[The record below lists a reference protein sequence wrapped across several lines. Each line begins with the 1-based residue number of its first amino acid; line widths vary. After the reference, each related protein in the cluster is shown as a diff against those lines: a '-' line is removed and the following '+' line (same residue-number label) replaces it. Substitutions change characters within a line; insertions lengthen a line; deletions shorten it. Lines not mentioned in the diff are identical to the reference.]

1 MSIGDYVPADRK
13 DETVKFD
20 QAILD
25 IFGELDRDRLME
37 RVVRYARDQVG
48 AGGSSVFLRDDITGT
63 YVLQA
68 TTGLQDE
75 AQAPDRRIEYLPGE
89 GLTGWIA
96 KHGRPLR
103 IDNVMD
109 REALHR
115 IAADLTWSKK
125 YSEITS
131 QQGEAYLGV
140 PIMSRDGHAVM
151 GVLRV
156 SAKRRGQ
163 RFSEADERLLVNI
176 AQIVSIAIENSRR
189 YEQEKRRARYFQLL
203 LDISATLNP
212 RRPLNEMLN
221 EVVSRLQRGY
231 RAEAC
236 QLYLR
241 DENDT
246 SRLVLRAASGLP
258 EELIGRM
265 SYEVGQGLIGYVAD
279 SGQPVRARERDQ
291 TGKWLTDQ
299 RDQQTIELATHLP
312 SKRYRSFLGIPLIL
326 GDEVHGVL
334 ALVNKIPSS
343 PGHRDW
349 FTADDYEYLSLLG
362 TELAAVL
369 ESGRYLRALSEVG
382 VTALRMQRIASF
394 GTLAQRLPH
403 ETSNPLAVARLALA
417 NLRTDLQTLSE
428 GLANRAE
435 DISRLFRRLDVIEAQ
450 IEEVS
455 NKLLNLVRFSQQM
468 GFTRVTT
475 HWNDVIRE
483 ALIWLA
489 AERRRRKVEVH
500 ALYGELPPLFVE
512 PNELF
517 GVVVVLLRVMM
528 EGLGEAGGLVEIR
541 TEAVN
546 QGQVVRTTVCCT
558 HPGIQQAVAT
568 TVEPSATTNQDLS
581 PLHFEWALARQTV
594 EQQYGGTLRWSADG
608 EDTVRFVMDLPSN
621 KESLL

>member
-1 MSIGDYVPADRK
+1 M
-13 DETVKFD
+13 EFD
-20 QAILD
+20 QALLE

-37 RVVRYARDQVG
+37 RVVRYARDRVD
-48 AGGSSVFLRDDITGT
+48 ASGSSVFLLDDIAGT

-68 TTGLQDE
+68 TTGLQDATE
-75 AQAPDRRIEYLPGE
+75 ATPERRIEYRPGE

-96 KHGRPLR
+96 KHGRALR

-109 REALHR
+109 SQELNR
-115 IAADLTWSKK
+115 IATDLQWSKK
-125 YSEITS
+125 YSEIAS
-131 QQGEAYLGV
+131 KQGRAYLGV
-140 PIMSRDGHAVM
+140 PIMSRDGTTVM

-156 SAKRRGQ
+156 SAKRRGH
-163 RFSEADERLLVNI
+163 RFTEADERLLSTI
-176 AQIVSIAIENSRR
+176 AQMVSIAIENSRR

-221 EVVSRLQRGY
+221 EVANRLQRGY

-241 DENDT
+241 DENYT
-246 SRLVLRAASGLP
+246 SRLILRAASGLP
-258 EELIGRM
+258 EELLGRVSYKIG
-265 SYEVGQGLIGYVAD
+265 EGLIGYVAE
-279 SGQPVRARERDQ
+279 SGQPVRARERDE
-291 TGKWLTDQ
+291 TGGQLTDQ
-299 RDQQTIELATHLP
+299 RDEQTAQLAHFLP
-312 SKRYRSFLGIPLIL
+312 SGRYKSFLGIPLVL

-349 FTADDYEYLSLLG
+349 FTQDDYEYLALLG
-362 TELAAVL
+362 TELTAVL

-394 GTLAQRLPH
+394 GTLAQRVPH

-417 NLRTDLQTLSE
+417 NLRTDIQALGT
-428 GLANRAE
+428 
-435 DISRLFRRLDVIEAQ
+435 SRVGRETDTARLLRRLDVIETQ

-455 NKLLNLVRFSQQM
+455 SKLLNLVHFSQQM
-468 GFTRVTT
+468 GFTHATVQ
-475 HWNDVIRE
+475 WNDIVRE

-489 AERRRRKVEVH
+489 AERRRRQVEIR
-500 ALYGELPPLFVE
+500 ATYGELPSLFIE

-517 GVVVVLLRVMM
+517 GVVVVLLQVMM
-528 EGLGEAGGLVEIR
+528 EGLGPEGGLIEVY
-541 TEAVN
+541 TEAVGPA
-546 QGQVVRTTVCCT
+546 QIVRTKICCPHPRLKQVVAA
-558 HPGIQQAVAT
+558 I
-568 TVEPSATTNQDLS
+568 VEPPATANQDLS

-594 EQQYGGTLRWSADG
+594 EQQYGGTLSWSTSEEG
-608 EDTVRFVMDLPSN
+608 TVCFAMDLPAH
-621 KESLL
+621 KESI

>member
-1 MSIGDYVPADRK
+1 M
-13 DETVKFD
+13 ELD
-20 QAILD
+20 QAILG

-37 RVVRYARDQVG
+37 RVVRYARDRVD
-48 AGGSSVFLRDDITGT
+48 ASGSSVFLYDDISGT

-75 AQAPDRRIEYLPGE
+75 AQATPERRIEYLPGE

-96 KHGRPLR
+96 KHGRSLR

-109 REALHR
+109 SELLHR
-115 IAADLTWSKK
+115 IAADLQWSKK

-131 QQGEAYLGV
+131 KQGEAYLGV
-140 PIMSRDGHAVM
+140 PIIGHDSQAVM

-163 RFSEADERLLVNI
+163 FFSETDEHLLANI
-176 AQIVSIAIENSRR
+176 AQMVSIAIENSRR

-212 RRPLNEMLN
+212 RRPLHEMLS
-221 EVVSRLQRGY
+221 EVTSGLQRGY

-241 DENDT
+241 DENYT

-258 EELIGRM
+258 EKLLGQV
-265 SYEVGQGLIGYVAD
+265 SYKVGEGLIGHIAA
-279 SGQPVRARERDQ
+279 SGRAVRARERDQ
-291 TGKWLTDQ
+291 TDKWLTDP
-299 RDQQTIELATHLP
+299 RDRQTPELASSLP
-312 SKRYRSFLGIPLIL
+312 SGRYRSFLGIPLIL

-343 PGHRDW
+343 SGHRDW
-349 FTADDYEYLSLLG
+349 FTEDDCEYLSILG

-394 GTLAQRLPH
+394 GTLAQRVPH

-417 NLRTDLQTLSE
+417 NLRTDLQTLSA
-428 GLANRAE
+428 GHPSRAM
-435 DISRLFRRLDVIEAQ
+435 DIPQLLRRLDVVETQ

-468 GFTRVTT
+468 GFTRVTA

-489 AERRRRKVEVH
+489 AERRRCKVEVR
-500 ALYGELPPLFVE
+500 ATYGELPPLFVE

-517 GVVVVLLRVMM
+517 GVVVILLRVMM
-528 EGLGEAGGLVEIR
+528 EGLGETGGLIEIH
-541 TEAVN
+541 TEAVD
-546 QGQVVRTTVCCT
+546 QARAVRTTLCCT
-558 HPGIQQAVAT
+558 HPGLAQTVAA
-568 TVEPSATTNQDLS
+568 TVEPPATANQDLS

-594 EQQYGGTLRWSADG
+594 EQQYGGILHWSADEKG
-608 EDTVRFVMDLPSN
+608 AVRFVMVLPLD
-621 KESLL
+621 KESQLQ

>member
-1 MSIGDYVPADRK
+1 M
-13 DETVKFD
+13 EFD
-20 QAILD
+20 QAILE

-75 AQAPDRRIEYLPGE
+75 AQAVPERRIEYLPGE

-96 KHGRPLR
+96 KHGHPLR
-103 IDNVMD
+103 IDDVKD
-109 REALHR
+109 HEALQR
-115 IAADLTWSKK
+115 IAADLSWSKK

-131 QQGEAYLGV
+131 EQGEAYLGV
-140 PIMSRDGHAVM
+140 PIISHDGHAVM

-163 RFSEADERLLVNI
+163 HFSEADERLLLNI
-176 AQIVSIAIENSRR
+176 AQTVSIAIENSRR

-203 LDISATLNP
+203 LDTSATLNP
-212 RRPLNEMLN
+212 RRPLDEMLD
-221 EVVSRLQRGY
+221 EVVARLQRGY

-258 EELIGRM
+258 GELIGQVF
-265 SYEVGQGLIGYVAD
+265 YEVGEGLIGYMAG

-291 TGKWLTDQ
+291 TSKWLTDR
-299 RDQQTIELATHLP
+299 RDRQTMELAALLP
-312 SKRYRSFLGIPLIL
+312 SRRYRSFLGIPLVL

-369 ESGRYLRALSEVG
+369 ESGRYLRTLSEVG

-394 GTLAQRLPH
+394 GTLAQRVPH

-417 NLRTDLQTLSE
+417 NLRTDLQALGE
-428 GLANRAE
+428 GRAGSAA
-435 DISRLFRRLDVIEAQ
+435 DVPRLLHRLTVIEAQ

-455 NKLLNLVRFSQQM
+455 NKLLKLVRFSQQM
-468 GFTRVTT
+468 GFTRATT
-475 HWNDVIRE
+475 NWNDVIRE

-489 AERRRRKVEVH
+489 AERRRCKVEIR
-500 ALYGELPPLFVE
+500 AIYGDLPLLFIE

-517 GVVVVLLRVMM
+517 GVIVVLLRVMM
-528 EGLGEAGGLVEIR
+528 EGLGETGGLIEIR
-541 TEAVN
+541 TETVD
-546 QGQVVRTTVCCT
+546 QGQAIRTTVRCA
-558 HPGIQQAVAT
+558 HPGLEQAVIA
-568 TVEPSATTNQDLS
+568 TVEPPATANQDLS

-594 EQQYGGTLRWSADG
+594 EQQYGGTLCWSADG

-621 KESLL
+621 KESQ

>member
-1 MSIGDYVPADRK
+1 MLIDHDALVARK
-13 DETVKFD
+13 DEAMELD
-20 QAILD
+20 QEILE

-48 AGGSSVFLRDDITGT
+48 ASGSSVFLCDDVTGT

-68 TTGLQDE
+68 TTGLQGE
-75 AQAPDRRIEYLPGE
+75 ILAVPERRIEYLPGE

-96 KHGRPLR
+96 KHGRPLH

-109 REALHR
+109 REALQR
-115 IAADLTWSKK
+115 ISADLMWGKK

-131 QQGEAYLGV
+131 DQGEAYLGV
-140 PIMSRDGHAVM
+140 PIMSHDGRMVM

-156 SAKRRGQ
+156 SAKRHGQ
-163 RFSEADERLLVNI
+163 RFSEADERLLANI
-176 AQIVSIAIENSRR
+176 AQMVSIAIENSRR

-212 RRPLNEMLN
+212 RRPLDEMLD
-221 EVVSRLQRGY
+221 EVVSLLQRGY
-231 RAEAC
+231 RTEAC

-241 DENDT
+241 DENDI

-258 EELIGRM
+258 EELIGQVC
-265 SYEVGQGLIGYVAD
+265 YEVDEGLIGYVAG

-291 TGKWLTDQ
+291 TSKWLTDQ
-299 RDQQTIELATHLP
+299 RDRETMELAVLLP
-312 SKRYRSFLGIPLIL
+312 SRRYRSFLGIPLIL

-343 PGHRDW
+343 SGHRDW
-349 FTADDYEYLSLLG
+349 FTADDYEYLSILG

-369 ESGRYLRALSEVG
+369 ESGRHLRALSEVG
-382 VTALRMQRIASF
+382 VTALRMQRIVSF
-394 GTLAQRLPH
+394 GTLAQRVPH

-417 NLRTDLQTLSE
+417 NLRTDLQALSE
-428 GLANRAE
+428 SRA
-435 DISRLFRRLDVIEAQ
+435 DRMADVSCLLRRLDVIEAQ

-455 NKLLNLVRFSQQM
+455 NKLLSLVRFSQQM

-475 HWNDVIRE
+475 HWNDIIRE

-489 AERRRRKVEVH
+489 AERRRCKVEVH
-500 ALYGELPPLFVE
+500 AVYGELPLLFIE

-517 GVVVVLLRVMM
+517 GVVVVLLRVML
-528 EGLGEAGGLVEIR
+528 EGVGETGSTIEIR
-541 TEAVN
+541 TEAVGE
-546 QGQVVRTTVCCT
+546 GQTVRTTVRCT
-558 HPGIQQAVAT
+558 QPGLKQALAA
-568 TVEPSATTNQDLS
+568 TVEPPATANQDFS
-581 PLHFEWALARQTV
+581 PLHFEWALACQTV
-594 EQQYGGTLRWSADG
+594 EQRYGGTLHWSADG
-608 EDTVRFVMDLPSN
+608 EDTVCFVMDLRSN
-621 KESLL
+621 KESL